1 MSKSKA
7 KNYGRNWYDEEDNED
22 YGNDYRAN
30 RERRKEKKLKNL
42 IRSKNIDRL
51 LDMDEDE

>member
-1 MSKSKA
+1 MGKSKA

-42 IRSKNIDRL
+42 IRSKNVDQL
-51 LDMDEDE
+51 LNMDEDE

>member
-7 KNYGRNWYDEEDNED
+7 KNYGRKWYDEEDNED

-42 IRSKNIDRL
+42 IRSKNVDQL
-51 LDMDEDE
+51 LNMDEDE

>member
-22 YGNDYRAN
+22 YDNDYRAN

>member
-1 MSKSKA
+1 MSKSKT

-22 YGNDYRAN
+22 YGSDYRDN